1 MSYLESSNT
10 IQFTSGPEG
19 ATVTWSPNGPGSPL
33 SVPMDSAVAFT
44 NAADSTVTFTFVVN
58 STNWPALTTTFVG
71 TAATIFTLQSSPGWS
86 SPSVNNFV
94 LNTKEVAGIVSF
106 SASSQGG
113 LVIVGTI
120 DMTVQEEGDA

>member
-1 MSYLESSNT
+1 
-10 IQFTSGPEG
+10 
-19 ATVTWSPNGPGSPL
+19 
-33 SVPMDSAVAFT
+33 MDSAVAFT